1 MKRWWY
7 NTGWEKI
14 TFWKRCLYLIPN
26 IVVLLLYSCVLYVII
41 WTIHII
47 LNPSN
52 LFYKS
57 LEYDNWYSILF
68 IVSIIIWLIML
79 FVPARKK
86 MYSVS
91 KSFILWLSIFTFL
104 LYLITNFTFQQELE
118 MQKIQYQNMQR
129 EQANKAAQQRWY
141 NNMFDEIRAINPTN

>member
-7 NTGWEKI
+7 NTGWKKI

-26 IVVLLLYSCVLYVII
+26 IVVLLLYSCILYVII
-41 WTIHII
+41 WTIHIA

-57 LEYDNWYSILF
+57 LEYNNWYSILF
-68 IVSIIIWLIML
+68 ILSVIIWLVML
-79 FVPARKK
+79 FVPTRKK

-91 KSFILWLSIFTFL
+91 KWFIVWLSIFTFL

-118 MQKIQYQNMQR
+118 MQRIQYQNMQR
-129 EQANKAAQQRWY
+129 EQVNKASQQRWY
-141 NNMFDEIRAINPTN
+141 NNMFDEIRSINSTN